1 MEKRVNF
8 RDRQELQAGDL
19 SNVGAYATES
29 LDRVVR
35 EGMTDEKKFSGFAV
49 SKTGATEVTITPGT
63 YWSNGERYIR
73 EQAHEIDFL
82 SQLPL
87 ATKKIAAII
96 ATGQT
101 IDTSIEPR
109 DFLID
114 VETGATEPDSVA
126 MQQLRYAEFQL
137 AYGTENATPQRPTV
151 STDNLV
157 IAWVTLSTTG
167 VDSIEPAGENE
178 FMSTK
183 RLAQRATELEVWRT
197 QAGEQIT
204 TLGTDITTLATRLG
218 QMANSTILA
227 RIFAD
232 VALIKAQLE
241 LEDNYS
247 GYGNE
252 NFLAV
257 DQSISDPTHAGY
269 SAKVEEG
276 LRFPDANAS
285 SVAIS
290 LFNPLD
296 PSVKIGSNGLML
308 PKYTEVRRLSV
319 DRFYQQLSLSQ
330 YEYQE
335 VTFKKIAMSAQR
347 LRFGLAMTVCNNSEF
362 WKTGTFDYRKGIF
375 TDKLGRTYQ
384 ALGTDW
390 DTRWTG
396 SEIQNKGDKW
406 VRLQQFWYDTE
417 VEYYQDRVVTDFTV
431 NGSMVAQ
438 TFLNTQG
445 GWLTSLDLYFTQ
457 VAATGNVR
465 LLLTKTATGKPD
477 LQRVV
482 AETTVD
488 AAALVKGSNA
498 SQASHWTRI
507 PLVPTA
513 LEAGER
519 YAIVLLTGGDHYV
532 GLTQGANY
540 AAGTLFYSTD
550 GAFFQGDLTLDM
562 MFRVNFAS
570 FDSTRIEV
578 DLGSLNLAGGINDI
592 DIAYEGVAP
601 SGTELGF
608 EVRPEGSSRWHA
620 LGAGDNPFAT
630 LPALVN
636 FRAVLIG
643 TKDLMPGFRL
653 TGSSVKISRP
663 ATALTH
669 FTDPIALPAPSQS
682 IKVITI
688 LDMFNEANHEYDVF
702 INDLTNGLTNV
713 APASEMDE
721 VLEEKDGAR
730 KRVRRTFEWT
740 AAQLPTATS
749 SFVIKS
755 SATAAVATEIFHVE
769 RLTYLTF

>member
-19 SNVGAYATES
+19 TNLGDYASES
-29 LDRVVR
+29 LDRAVR
-35 EGMTDEKKFSGFAV
+35 EGLTDEKKFSGFAV
-49 SKTGATEVTITPGT
+49 SKTGATEVTVSPGT

-73 EQAHEIDFL
+73 EQSHEIDFL

-101 IDTSIEPR
+101 IDTGIEPR

-126 MQQLRYAEFQL
+126 MQKLRYAEFQL

-167 VDSIEPAGENE
+167 VDSIEAASENE

-204 TLGTDITTLATRLG
+204 TLGTDITTLATRVG

-257 DQSISDPTHAGY
+257 DQSISDPTAPGY
-269 SAKVEEG
+269 SVKVEEG
-276 LRFPDANAS
+276 MRFPDANAA
-285 SVAIS
+285 SVAIT

-296 PSVKIGSNGLML
+296 PSVKVGSNGLLL

-319 DRFYQQLSLSQ
+319 DTFYQQLSLSQ

-362 WKTGTFDYRKGIF
+362 WRTGTFDYRKGIF

-396 SEIQNKGDKW
+396 SEIANSKEKW
-406 VRLQQFWYDTE
+406 IRLQQFWYDTE

-431 NGSMVAQ
+431 SGSMVAQ

-445 GWLTSLDLYFTQ
+445 GWLTSLDLFFTQ

-465 LLLTKTATGKPD
+465 LLVTKTASGKPD
-477 LQRVV
+477 LERVV

-498 SQASHWTRI
+498 SQANHWTRI

-562 MFRVNFAS
+562 MFRANFAS
-570 FDSTRIEV
+570 FDHNRAEI
-578 DLGSLNLAGGINDI
+578 DLGSLNLAGGINDL
-592 DIAYEGVAP
+592 DIAYEGVVP

-608 EVRPEGSSRWHA
+608 EVRPEGSSRWYSV
-620 LGAGDNPFAT
+620 GAGDNPFST
-630 LPALVN
+630 LPALVS

-653 TGSSVKISRP
+653 TGSNVKVSRP
-663 ATALTH
+663 ATAMTH
-669 FTDPIALPAPSQS
+669 FTKEIILPAPTQS
-682 IKVITI
+682 VKVVVI
-688 LDMFNEANHEYDVF
+688 LDMFNEANHEFDIVL
-702 INDLTNGLTNV
+702 NDITNASLNKV
-713 APASEMDE
+713 PASEVNE
-721 VLEEKDGAR
+721 VLEEKDGTR
-730 KRVRRTFEWT
+730 KRIRRTFEWNAT
-740 AAQLPTATS
+740 QLPVATS
-749 SFVIKS
+749 KFVIKS
-755 SATAAVATEIFHVE
+755 TGTATLATEIFHVE